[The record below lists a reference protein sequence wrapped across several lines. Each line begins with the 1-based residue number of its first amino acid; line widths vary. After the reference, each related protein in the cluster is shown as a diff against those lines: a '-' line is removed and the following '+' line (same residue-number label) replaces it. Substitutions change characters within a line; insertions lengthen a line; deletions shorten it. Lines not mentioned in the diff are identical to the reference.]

1 MLKNLNITGKLGLL
15 VAIMLAAMTA
25 FGWSAH
31 TGLQRV
37 SAAGAEVGHVR
48 LPSIQ
53 GLLAMSEGQTAVKGY
68 DMSAAL
74 HQNNLDARQQ
84 LDAILE
90 QRRKAWGRIDAGW
103 RLYEPLPQTPEET
116 VLWNQ
121 FQSEWN
127 AWKAAEEQ
135 VARIVVA
142 LAGNTS
148 PERQQA
154 LYSSF
159 FQQVGAAEPLFSRSE
174 ATLEKIVALNSAIA
188 STSIEMADD
197 SAAAARMAM
206 AIVALVALTIAA
218 VCAVAITRSIVQ
230 PLRQAVLV
238 ARTVAAGDLT
248 SAIVVSG
255 KDETSQLLS
264 ALKDMNDS
272 LARIVERVRSSTE
285 TIATASAQVAVGS
298 QDLSSRTEEQA
309 SSLEETASS
318 MEELTSTVKQN
329 ADNARQ
335 ADGLAAQASQV
346 AVRGGE
352 VIAGVVDTMD
362 GINRYSG
369 KIVDI
374 IGVIDGIAFQTNILA
389 LNAAV
394 EAARAGEQGR
404 GFAVVAG
411 EVRTLAH
418 RSASASKEIKALI
431 DESVVQ
437 VAQGTR
443 MVGEARAT
451 MTEVVDSIGRVNE
464 VMSEI
469 SAANAEQSSGIEQVN
484 AAVVQMDRVTQQN
497 AALVEEAAAAAE
509 SMQNQAAQL
518 AQVVS
523 SFKTNG
529 PVAPQDMSA
538 RVSARTL
545 PALRA

>member
-1 MLKNLNITGKLGLL
+1 MLKNLNVTRKLGLL
-15 VAIMLAAMTA
+15 VAIMLAAMIA

-31 TGLQRV
+31 IGLQRV

-48 LPSIQ
+48 LPSIH
-53 GLLAMSEGQTAVKGY
+53 GLLAVSEGQTAVKGH
-68 DMSAAL
+68 DMSVAL
-74 HQNNLDARQQ
+74 YQTNPDARQQ
-84 LDAILE
+84 LEAILE
-90 QRRKAWGRIDAGW
+90 QRRRAWERIDAGW

-121 FQSEWN
+121 FQGEWKS
-127 AWKAAEEQ
+127 WKVAEEQ
-135 VARIVVA
+135 VARTVTA

-154 LYSSF
+154 LFTVF
-159 FQQVGAAEPLFSRSE
+159 FQQVGAAEPLFLRSE
-174 ATLEKIVALNSAIA
+174 ATLEKIVALNNTIA
-188 STSIEMADD
+188 NASIQMADD
-197 SAAAARMAM
+197 SATAARLAM
-206 AIVALVALTIAA
+206 ATVALVALTIAA

-230 PLRQAVLV
+230 PLRQAVSV
-238 ARTVAAGDLT
+238 ALTVAAGDLT
-248 SAIVVSG
+248 SVIVVSG

-264 ALKDMNDS
+264 ALKQMNDS
-272 LARIVERVRSSTE
+272 LAGIVERVRTSTE
-285 TIATASAQVAVGS
+285 TIATASGQVAVGS

-309 SSLEETASS
+309 SSLEETAAS

-329 ADNARQ
+329 ADNASQ
-335 ADGLAAQASQV
+335 ADALAAQASQV

-362 GINRYSG
+362 GINRYSS
-369 KIVDI
+369 KIADI

-411 EVRTLAH
+411 EVRTLAQ
-418 RSASASKEIKALI
+418 RSASASREIKALI
-431 DESVVQ
+431 NESVVQ

-443 MVGEARAT
+443 LVGDARAT
-451 MTEVVDSIGRVNE
+451 MTEVVDSIRRVND
-464 VMSEI
+464 VMSHI
-469 SAANAEQSSGIEQVN
+469 SAASAEQSSGIEQIN

-518 AQVVS
+518 AHVVS

-529 PVAPQDMSA
+529 PVAQQGGAA
-538 RVSARTL
+538 RVSSRAL

>member
-1 MLKNLNITGKLGLL
+1 MLKNLNVTRKLGLL
-15 VAIMLAAMTA
+15 VAIMLAAMIA

-37 SAAGAEVGHVR
+37 SAASAEVGHVR
-48 LPSIQ
+48 LPSIH
-53 GLLAMSEGQTAVKGY
+53 GLLAMSEGQTAVKGF

-74 HQNNLDARQQ
+74 HQNNPDARQQ

-121 FQSEWN
+121 FQSEWK
-127 AWKAAEEQ
+127 AWKVAEED
-135 VARIVVA
+135 VARTIAA

-148 PERQQA
+148 PDRQQA
-154 LYSSF
+154 LFSSF
-159 FQQVGAAEPLFSRSE
+159 FQQVGAAEPLFLRSE
-174 ATLEKIVALNSAIA
+174 ATLEKIVALNSAISNA
-188 STSIEMADD
+188 SIEMADD

-206 AIVALVALTIAA
+206 ATVALVALTIAGA
-218 VCAVAITRSIVQ
+218 FAVAITRSIVH

-238 ARTVAAGDLT
+238 AQTVAAGDLT
-248 SAIVVSG
+248 STIVVSG
-255 KDETSQLLS
+255 TDETSQLLS
-264 ALKDMNDS
+264 ALKNMNDS
-272 LARIVERVRSSTE
+272 LAGIVERVRTSTE
-285 TIATASAQVAVGS
+285 TIATASGQVAVGS

-335 ADGLAAQASQV
+335 ADALAAQASQI

-369 KIVDI
+369 KIADI

-411 EVRTLAH
+411 EVRTLAQ
-418 RSASASKEIKALI
+418 RSAGASREIKALI
-431 DESVVQ
+431 HESVVQ

-443 MVGEARAT
+443 LVGDARAT
-451 MTEVVDSIGRVNE
+451 MTEVVDSIRRVND

-469 SAANAEQSSGIEQVN
+469 SAASAEQSSGIEQVN
-484 AAVVQMDRVTQQN
+484 AAVIQMDRVTQQN

-509 SMQNQAAQL
+509 SMQNQAATL

-523 SFKTNG
+523 SFKTN
-529 PVAPQDMSA
+529 APIAQQVRSA
-538 RVSARTL
+538 SAASSIVL
-545 PALRA
+545 IQ

>member
-1 MLKNLNITGKLGLL
+1 MLKNLNVTRKLGLL
-15 VAIMLAAMTA
+15 VAIMLAAMIA

-31 TGLQRV
+31 IGLQRV

-48 LPSIQ
+48 LPSIH
-53 GLLAMSEGQTAVKGY
+53 GLLAVSEGQTAVKGH
-68 DMSAAL
+68 DMSVAL
-74 HQNNLDARQQ
+74 YQTNPDARQQ
-84 LDAILE
+84 LEAILE
-90 QRRKAWGRIDAGW
+90 QRRRAWERIDAGW

-121 FQSEWN
+121 FQGEWKS
-127 AWKAAEEQ
+127 WKVAEEQ
-135 VARIVVA
+135 VARTVTA

-154 LYSSF
+154 LFTVF
-159 FQQVGAAEPLFSRSE
+159 FQQVGAAEPLFLRSE
-174 ATLEKIVALNSAIA
+174 ATLEKIVALNNTIA
-188 STSIEMADD
+188 NASIQMADD
-197 SAAAARMAM
+197 SATAARLAM
-206 AIVALVALTIAA
+206 ATVALVALTIAA

-230 PLRQAVLV
+230 PLRQAVSV
-238 ARTVAAGDLT
+238 ALTVAAGDLT
-248 SAIVVSG
+248 SVIVVSG

-264 ALKDMNDS
+264 ALKQMNDS
-272 LARIVERVRSSTE
+272 LAGIVERVRTSTE
-285 TIATASAQVAVGS
+285 TIATASGQVAVGS

-309 SSLEETASS
+309 SSLEETAAS

-329 ADNARQ
+329 ADNASQ
-335 ADGLAAQASQV
+335 ADALAAQASHV

-362 GINRYSG
+362 GINRYSS
-369 KIVDI
+369 KIADI

-411 EVRTLAH
+411 EVRTLAQ
-418 RSASASKEIKALI
+418 RSASASREIKALI
-431 DESVVQ
+431 NESVVQ

-443 MVGEARAT
+443 LVGDARAT
-451 MTEVVDSIGRVNE
+451 MTEVVDSIRRVND
-464 VMSEI
+464 VMSHI
-469 SAANAEQSSGIEQVN
+469 SAASAEQSSGIEQIN

-518 AQVVS
+518 AHVVS

-529 PVAPQDMSA
+529 PVAQQGGAA
-538 RVSARTL
+538 RVSSRAL

>member
-1 MLKNLNITGKLGLL
+1 MLKNLNVTRKLGLL
-15 VAIMLAAMTA
+15 VAIMLAAMIA

-31 TGLQRV
+31 IGLQRV

-48 LPSIQ
+48 LPSIH
-53 GLLAMSEGQTAVKGY
+53 GLLAVSEGQTAVKGH
-68 DMSAAL
+68 DMSVAL
-74 HQNNLDARQQ
+74 YQTNPDARQQ
-84 LDAILE
+84 LEAILE
-90 QRRKAWGRIDAGW
+90 QRRRAWERIDAGW

-121 FQSEWN
+121 FQGEWKS
-127 AWKAAEEQ
+127 WKVAEEQ
-135 VARIVVA
+135 VARTVTA

-154 LYSSF
+154 LFAVF
-159 FQQVGAAEPLFSRSE
+159 FQQVGAAEPLFLRSE
-174 ATLEKIVALNSAIA
+174 ATLEKIVALNNTIA
-188 STSIEMADD
+188 NASIQMADD
-197 SAAAARMAM
+197 SATAARLAM
-206 AIVALVALTIAA
+206 ATVALVALTIAA

-230 PLRQAVLV
+230 PLRQAVSV
-238 ARTVAAGDLT
+238 ALTVAAGDLT
-248 SAIVVSG
+248 SVIVVSG

-264 ALKDMNDS
+264 ALKQMNDS
-272 LARIVERVRSSTE
+272 LAGIVERVRTSTE
-285 TIATASAQVAVGS
+285 TIATASGQVAVGS

-309 SSLEETASS
+309 SSLEETAAS

-329 ADNARQ
+329 ADNASQ
-335 ADGLAAQASQV
+335 ADALAAQASQV

-362 GINRYSG
+362 GINRYSS
-369 KIVDI
+369 KIADI

-411 EVRTLAH
+411 EVRTLAQ
-418 RSASASKEIKALI
+418 RSASASREIKALI
-431 DESVVQ
+431 NESVVQ

-443 MVGEARAT
+443 LVGDARAT
-451 MTEVVDSIGRVNE
+451 MTEVVDSIRRVND
-464 VMSEI
+464 VMSHI
-469 SAANAEQSSGIEQVN
+469 SAASAEQSSGIEQIN

-518 AQVVS
+518 AHVVS

-529 PVAPQDMSA
+529 PVAQQGGAA
-538 RVSARTL
+538 RVSSRVL

>member
-1 MLKNLNITGKLGLL
+1 MLKNLNVTRKLGLL
-15 VAIMLAAMTA
+15 VAIMLAAMIA

-31 TGLQRV
+31 IGLQRV

-48 LPSIQ
+48 LPSIH
-53 GLLAMSEGQTAVKGY
+53 GLLAVSEGQTAVKGH
-68 DMSAAL
+68 DMSVAL
-74 HQNNLDARQQ
+74 YQTNPDARQQ
-84 LDAILE
+84 LEAILE
-90 QRRKAWGRIDAGW
+90 QRRRAWERIDAGW

-121 FQSEWN
+121 FQGEWK
-127 AWKAAEEQ
+127 AWKVAEEQ
-135 VARIVVA
+135 VARTVTA

-154 LYSSF
+154 LFAVF
-159 FQQVGAAEPLFSRSE
+159 FQQVGAAEPLFLRSE
-174 ATLEKIVALNSAIA
+174 ATLEKIVALNNTIA
-188 STSIEMADD
+188 NASIQMADD
-197 SAAAARMAM
+197 SATAARLAM
-206 AIVALVALTIAA
+206 ATVALVALTIAA

-230 PLRQAVLV
+230 PLRQAVSV
-238 ARTVAAGDLT
+238 ALTVAAGDLT
-248 SAIVVSG
+248 SVIVVSG

-264 ALKDMNDS
+264 ALKQMNDS
-272 LARIVERVRSSTE
+272 LAGIVERVRTSTE
-285 TIATASAQVAVGS
+285 TIATASGQVAVGS

-309 SSLEETASS
+309 SSLEETAAS

-329 ADNARQ
+329 ADNASQ
-335 ADGLAAQASQV
+335 ADALAAQASQV

-362 GINRYSG
+362 GINRYSS
-369 KIVDI
+369 KIADI

-394 EAARAGEQGR
+394 EAARAGEQVR

-411 EVRTLAH
+411 EVRTLAQ
-418 RSASASKEIKALI
+418 RSASASREIKVLI
-431 DESVVQ
+431 NESVVQ

-443 MVGEARAT
+443 LVGDARAT
-451 MTEVVDSIGRVNE
+451 MTEVVDSIRRVND
-464 VMSEI
+464 VMSHI
-469 SAANAEQSSGIEQVN
+469 SAASAEQSSGIEQIN

-518 AQVVS
+518 AHVVS

-529 PVAPQDMSA
+529 PVAQQGGAA
-538 RVSARTL
+538 RVSSRAL

>member
-1 MLKNLNITGKLGLL
+1 MLKNLNVTRKLGLL
-15 VAIMLAAMTA
+15 VAIMLAAMIA

-31 TGLQRV
+31 IGLQRV

-48 LPSIQ
+48 LPSIH
-53 GLLAMSEGQTAVKGY
+53 GLLAVSEGQTAVKGH
-68 DMSAAL
+68 DMSVAL
-74 HQNNLDARQQ
+74 YQTNPDARQQ
-84 LDAILE
+84 LEAILE
-90 QRRKAWGRIDAGW
+90 QRRRAWERIDAGW

-121 FQSEWN
+121 FQGEWKS
-127 AWKAAEEQ
+127 WKVAEEQ
-135 VARIVVA
+135 VARTVTA

-154 LYSSF
+154 LFAVF
-159 FQQVGAAEPLFSRSE
+159 FQQVGAAEPLFLRSE
-174 ATLEKIVALNSAIA
+174 ATLEKIVALNNTIA
-188 STSIEMADD
+188 NASIQMADD
-197 SAAAARMAM
+197 SATAARLAM
-206 AIVALVALTIAA
+206 ATVALVALTIAA

-230 PLRQAVLV
+230 PLRQAVSV
-238 ARTVAAGDLT
+238 ALTVAAGDLT
-248 SAIVVSG
+248 SVIVVSG

-264 ALKDMNDS
+264 ALKQMNDS
-272 LARIVERVRSSTE
+272 LAGIVERVRTSTE
-285 TIATASAQVAVGS
+285 TIATASGQVAVGS

-309 SSLEETASS
+309 SSLEETAAS

-329 ADNARQ
+329 ADNASQ
-335 ADGLAAQASQV
+335 ADALAAQASQV

-362 GINRYSG
+362 GINRYSS
-369 KIVDI
+369 KIADI

-411 EVRTLAH
+411 EVRTLAQ
-418 RSASASKEIKALI
+418 RSASASREIKALI
-431 DESVVQ
+431 NESVVQ

-443 MVGEARAT
+443 LVGDARAT
-451 MTEVVDSIGRVNE
+451 MTEVVDSIRRVND
-464 VMSEI
+464 VMSHI
-469 SAANAEQSSGIEQVN
+469 SAASAEQSSGIEQIN

-518 AQVVS
+518 AHVVS

-529 PVAPQDMSA
+529 PVAQQGGAA
-538 RVSARTL
+538 RVSSRAL